1 MPSIEKV
8 NFGSYDEIYLVD
20 PKEILYIK
28 AEDHYCQVTYY
39 SGLSFMLPHGLGQ
52 LEETFINNY
61 GIDFLK
67 RFGRKYII
75 NINYI
80 VYASTIKQLLVLG
93 DASGKRHSLRIS
105 KPVLREFIDSNRI
118 AENEL

>member
-8 NFGSYDEIYLVD
+8 NFWSYDEIYLVD

-39 SGLSFMLPHGLGQ
+39 SGLSFMLPYGLGQ
-52 LEETFINNY
+52 LDETFVNN
-61 GIDFLK
+61 GVDFLK

-75 NINYI
+75 NINHI

-93 DASGKRHSLRIS
+93 DGSGKRHSLRIS
-105 KPVLREFIDSNRI
+105 KPVIREFIESNRI
-118 AENEL
+118 MENGT